1 MENTMAIDTSTAVKT
16 RVEHE
21 LKEPSLFKVIYVND
35 DATTMEVVVESLMTV
50 FGHSAET
57 SEQITME
64 IHQQGSSIVAV
75 LPFELAEQKGLE
87 VTTMARNQGYPLQIR
102 IEAD

>member
-1 MENTMAIDTSTAVKT
+1 MSTDTSTAVKT
-16 RVEHE
+16 REKHE

-35 DATTMEVVVESLMTV
+35 DATTMEFVVESLMSV
-50 FGHSAET
+50 FGHSKET

>member
-1 MENTMAIDTSTAVKT
+1 MAIDTSTAVKTRT

-35 DATTMEVVVESLMTV
+35 DATTMEFVVESLMTV
-50 FGHSAET
+50 FGHSEET